1 MMSLSQLTC
10 QREDVEMAS
19 DGAAMGSG
27 DYEEPLKS
35 SFLQGN
41 DTPRNHTSWENNNM
55 KFLDMLSTE
64 VSLLLVS
71 KVVESEGIDLKC

>member
-1 MMSLSQLTC
+1 ME
-10 QREDVEMAS
+10 QRW
-19 DGAAMGSG
+19 GAVTMKNHW
-27 DYEEPLKS
+27 KS